1 MERKRK
7 LIVAKMAVVM
17 GTIPLLIWAHSSGPD
32 VGKSGVPGESTCME
46 AGCHLGT
53 PLNGGGGSVQVTF
66 PGGMTYTPGVKQRLV
81 VTIADAT
88 ARVWGFQLTAR
99 QDGAPR
105 TMAGAFAS
113 IDRNTAL
120 ICGSTPID
128 PQPVFRDLGEV
139 QICPPNK
146 PLAYIEHTQIGS
158 ARNRPL
164 SQTYE
169 LEWTPPTTNIGALR
183 IYVAGNAA
191 NGNGNE
197 MFDKIY
203 TAAYTLTPAPPASA
217 PAISAAGVQNGASF
231 QPGIVPNSWITIK
244 GTNLSPTTTNWDR
257 SIVEGQLPT
266 SLDGVSVTVGG
277 RPAYINYISP
287 TQINALAPSV
297 GAGTMDVTV
306 TNPAGTSPAVTAN
319 SLVLMPA
326 FFPWP
331 ENGVVATRLDG
342 SSIGKFPGAGPARP
356 DEVVILWGTGFGPTN
371 PQIPVG
377 SVTLPGVPY
386 RVTSTVSVTV
396 GGAPA
401 EFIGAALSNGFVG
414 LYQVA
419 IRIPANAP
427 TGDLQVVATVG
438 GAQSPTGPII
448 PVQR

>member
-1 MERKRK
+1 MNRKRK
-7 LIVAKMAVVM
+7 LVIAKIAVVM
-17 GTIPLLIWAHSSGPD
+17 GTIPLLVWAYGAGPS
-32 VGKSGVPGESTCME
+32 VGKAGVPGESTCME

-53 PLNGGGGSVQVTF
+53 GLNTGGGSVRVTF
-66 PGGMTYTPGVKQRLV
+66 PGGMTYTPGLKQHLV

-88 ARVWGFQLTAR
+88 ARAWGFQLTAR
-99 QDGAPR
+99 LSTNPR
-105 TMAGAFAS
+105 GMAGSFTS
-113 IDRNTAL
+113 TDRFTAVV
-120 ICGSTPID
+120 CGATPTD
-128 PQPVFRDLGEV
+128 PGEIFLDFGPNQNCPVNR
-139 QICPPNK
+139 
-146 PLAYIEHTQIGS
+146 PLAYMEHTIAGS
-158 ARNRPL
+158 SRERPL

-169 LEWTPPTTNIGALR
+169 FDWTPPSTNVGNIV

-191 NGNGNE
+191 NNNQNE
-197 MFDKIY
+197 SGDKIY
-203 TAAYTLTPAPPASA
+203 TASYTLTPAPPASA
-217 PAISAAGVQNGASF
+217 PAISVTAGVVNGASF
-231 QPGIVPNSWITIK
+231 APGVVPNSWMTIR

-342 SSIGKFPGAGPARP
+342 SSIGKFAGAGPARP

-427 TGDLQVVATVG
+427 TGDLG
-438 GAQSPTGPII
+438 GAQSPSGPII